1 MPVDFFKITSHN
13 VPQLNN
19 TERQLYEYV
28 LRNMDT
34 VKELTIQKF
43 AKNHFLSTTTIFR
56 FTQKLGFSGYSEFI
70 NSLLITASLRRQV
83 EIPNVITKKSYSEE
97 YLKNVVEAVR
107 VMPEKKIKQVHSILD
122 KKPNIYIM
130 TDESA
135 HDIGRYC
142 EKIFVGIGMTVY
154 FPETGYQIQA
164 MLDRIENDDLLI
176 VLSYSAR
183 EPALLEAI
191 DRIFSRKKPF
201 LLSITRADNNSIQNI
216 SDVNFYIFVDE
227 VVMNNVN
234 LTTQVPIL
242 MLLELLI
249 FEYIASKDNLQEI

>member
-1 MPVDFFKITSHN
+1 VPLDFFETTSHN
-13 VPQLNN
+13 VPLLNN

-43 AKNHFLSTTTIFR
+43 AANHFLSTTTIFR
-56 FTQKLGFSGYSEFI
+56 FTKKLGFSGYSEFI
-70 NSLLITASLRRQV
+70 NSLLITTSQKRQV
-83 EIPNVITKKSYSEE
+83 EIPGVLKQKTYSEE
-97 YLKNVVEAVR
+97 YLKNVLEAVR
-107 VMPEKKIKQVHSILD
+107 VMPSKKIEQIHKLLD
-122 KKPNIYIM
+122 KKPNIYIL

-164 MLDRIENDDLLI
+164 MLDRIEDNDLLI

-191 DRIFSRKKPF
+191 DRIFSKKKPF

-227 VVMNNVN
+227 VVMNNIN

-242 MLLELLI
+242 MLLELII
-249 FEYIASKDNLQEI
+249 FEYIASKANLS